1 MVLLVLLAVG
11 AGTGLLV
18 RLGVGPFPD
27 PEGCTA
33 QVEGTEPLLQLQWAR
48 EGGGHGNLL
57 VEDEPDQERE
67 RVDRDQPVGLVV
79 AREVEGVRHGSIL
92 AGRGMRIE
100 MADPIEKTEDLADEA
115 ERGQSERTPWLVLG
129 GVHIAVAALV
139 AVVLA
144 IAFTVYLL
152 A

>member
-1 MVLLVLLAVG
+1 
-11 AGTGLLV
+11 
-18 RLGVGPFPD
+18 
-27 PEGCTA
+27 
-33 QVEGTEPLLQLQWAR
+33 
-48 EGGGHGNLL
+48 
-57 VEDEPDQERE
+57 
-67 RVDRDQPVGLVV
+67 
-79 AREVEGVRHGSIL
+79 
-92 AGRGMRIE
+92 MRIE
-100 MADPIEKTEDLADEA
+100 MADPIEKTEELADEA